1 MTNEESI
8 ASLIEPFGPQLP
20 ADQTVVELNRLY
32 HASEAWDYD
41 EKHLE
46 IYEQLPPLWN
56 EMAKQALQQHPSTEW
71 HILNFGCG
79 TGFEAEQLLKHLPQG
94 SVVRL
99 TCYDPSVE
107 MIERC
112 RPRVSSLFPG
122 ARYYADPNSFSTEN
136 ECYNLLATNSLLHH
150 LPDQVATIQGLL
162 PLLSSGAVWLAG
174 HEPSSRFYRN
184 PECVRTLDAFLH
196 ERRWRKYF
204 SPKVYLRRF
213 RQILGLESDPARQA
227 ARESFRQGLFS
238 KSPSV
243 HLVSRLVDLHVAHS
257 AEEAALGRG
266 FDPADLQQDFAR
278 IWKPLWMKSY
288 SFMGPFYES
297 NLPRRWR
304 RVSHELSKRFPQDG
318 ANFCSVWRRI

>member
-1 MTNEESI
+1 MTNAESI

-32 HASEAWDYD
+32 HAFEAQNYD
-41 EKHLE
+41 ERHRE

-79 TGFEAEQLLKHLPQG
+79 TGFEAEQLLSYFPQG
-94 SVVRL
+94 SVARL
-99 TCYDPSVE
+99 TCYDPSLE

-112 RPRVSSLFPG
+112 RSRVSSLFPR
-122 ARYYADPNSFSTEN
+122 ASYYADPNGFSIEN

-150 LPDQVATIQGLL
+150 LPGPVATIQGLL
-162 PLLSSGAVWLAG
+162 PLLSADAMWLAG
-174 HEPSSRFYRN
+174 HEPSGRFYRN
-184 PECVRTLDAFLH
+184 PKCVGTLEAFLY

-204 SPKVYLRRF
+204 SPRVYLRRF
-213 RQILGLESDPARQA
+213 RQILGLESDPAREA
-227 ARESFRQGLFS
+227 AREAFHQGLFN
-238 KSPSV
+238 KRPSV

-266 FDPADLQQDFAR
+266 FDPENLQQGFAGT
-278 IWKPLWMKSY
+278 WELLWMKSY
-288 SFMGPFYES
+288 SFMGTFYEG
-297 NLPRRWR
+297 NLPRKWR
-304 RVSHELSKRFPQDG
+304 HISHELSRRFPQDG
-318 ANFCSVWRRI
+318 ANFCTVWKRI